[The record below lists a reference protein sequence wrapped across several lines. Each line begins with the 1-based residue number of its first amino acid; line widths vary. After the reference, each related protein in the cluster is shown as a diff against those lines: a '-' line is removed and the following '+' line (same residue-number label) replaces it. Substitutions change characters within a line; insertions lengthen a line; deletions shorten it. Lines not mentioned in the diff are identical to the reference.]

1 MLDSPWKMVTFL
13 LTSGLAPPLVGCPSC
28 IPSATR
34 NTVPICSCAN
44 SKKSELDKMN
54 VTVYL

>member
-13 LTSGLAPPLVGCPSC
+13 LTSGLAPPLVGCPFC

-34 NTVPICSCAN
+34 NIDPICSCAN
-44 SKKSELDKMN
+44 SRKSELDKIN